1 MSHELKV
8 SIGQHSDK
16 GRKETNQDFHGA
28 LIPKEPLLSSKGIA
42 VLLADGI
49 SGSDVSHIAAES
61 TVKSFLTDYYCTP
74 ETWSTKTSAHRV
86 LAATNSW
93 LHAETKRS
101 RDPYDREK
109 GYVCTVS
116 AVVIR
121 STTAHIFHAG
131 DSRVYR
137 VAGNALEPLTN
148 DHRLVISSE
157 QKYLSRALGI
167 DQQVEIDYVATSVH
181 PGDIFVLTTDGV
193 YEHVASR
200 FMLDAIRHNEA
211 DLDCVA
217 RAIVDEAFAQGS
229 PDNLTAQIVRIDDV
243 PNSDAA
249 EASERASDLP
259 LPPLLES
266 RMLFDGYRVVRELH
280 ASSRSHIYLAVDEK
294 GGALTALKVPSI
306 ELRGDINYL
315 RRFMMEEWIARRV
328 NSAHVL
334 KPHAPSRKRNYL
346 YIASEFVEGRTLRQ
360 WMIDNPKPDLETV
373 RAVVEQIGRGLQ
385 AFHRLEMLHQDIRPE
400 NIMIDATGTAK
411 IIDFG
416 SSRIAGV
423 VEVMPSAAQNEM
435 LGTVQY
441 SAPEYFLREPASA
454 RSDVFSLGVLTY
466 EMLTGK
472 LPYGAAAARAWTK
485 SQQRKLR
492 YMSALDHVRDLPAWI
507 DEVMK
512 RAVQPDPYKRQEAVS
527 EFVHDLRHPSEK
539 YLKGRRTP
547 LAERNPLLFWKAVS
561 FLLMV
566 IVLVLLIGRY
576 GLSVR

>member
-42 VLLADGI
+42 ILLADGI

-74 ETWSTKTSAHRV
+74 DTWSTKTSAHRV

-109 GYVCTVS
+109 GYVCTVC
-116 AVVIR
+116 AIVIR

-137 VAGNALEPLTN
+137 VSGNTLEPLTN
-148 DHRLVISSE
+148 DHCLVISSE

-167 DQQVEIDYVATSVH
+167 DQQVEIDYVAAPVH
-181 PGDIFVLTTDGV
+181 PGDVFVLTTDGV
-193 YEHVASR
+193 HEHVAPR
-200 FMLDAIRHNEA
+200 VMFQAIRDNA
-211 DLDCVA
+211 VDLD
-217 RAIVDEAFAQGS
+217 RAAQIIVDEAFAQGS

-243 PNSDAA
+243 PNSDA
-249 EASERASDLP
+249 SEMSGRALDLP
-259 LPPLLES
+259 LPPLLEP
-266 RMLFDGYRVVRELH
+266 RMVFDGYRVIRELH
-280 ASSRSHIYLAVDEK
+280 ASSRSHIYLAVDED
-294 GGALTALKVPSI
+294 GGGLTVLKVPSI
-306 ELRGDINYL
+306 DLRGDINYL

-334 KPHAPSRKRNYL
+334 KSHAPSRKRNYL

-360 WMIDNPKPDLETV
+360 WMTDNPKPDLEAV
-373 RAVVEQIGRGLQ
+373 RAIVEQIGKGLQ

-416 SSRIAGV
+416 SCRIAGV
-423 VEVMPSAAQNEM
+423 AEVMPVAMRYEM

-441 SAPEYFLREPASA
+441 SAPEYFLQEPASA

-466 EMLTGK
+466 EMLTGD
-472 LPYGAAAARAWTK
+472 LPFGAAAVRAWTK

-492 YMSALDHVRDLPAWI
+492 YVSALDYERDLPAWI
-507 DEVMK
+507 DEVMR

-527 EFVHDLRHPSEK
+527 EFIHDLRHPSEK
-539 YLKGRRTP
+539 YLGSRRTP
-547 LAERNPLLFWKAVS
+547 LAERNPLLFWKSVS
-561 FLLMV
+561 FVLLM

-576 GLSVR
+576 GLPVR

>member
-1 MSHELKV
+1 MSRELRV

-16 GRKETNQDFHGA
+16 GRKAVNQDFHGA

-74 ETWSTKTSAHRV
+74 DTWSTKTSAHRV

-116 AVVIR
+116 ACVIR
-121 STTAHIFHAG
+121 STTVHIFHAG

-137 VAGNALEPLTN
+137 VVDNALEPLTN

-167 DQQVEIDYVATSVH
+167 DQQVEIDYVSVPVH

-200 FMLDAIRHNEA
+200 FMFDAIRDCKD
-211 DLDCVA
+211 DLDQAA

-229 PDNLTAQIVRIDDV
+229 PDNLTAQIVRIDQV
-243 PNSDAA
+243 PDSDAS
-249 EASERASDLP
+249 EVSELASGLP

-266 RMLFDGYRVVRELH
+266 RMEFDGYRVVRELH
-280 ASSRSHIYLAVDEK
+280 ASSRSHIYLAVDE
-294 GGALTALKVPSI
+294 GGSALTALKVPSI
-306 ELRGDINYL
+306 ELRDDANYL
-315 RRFMMEEWIARRV
+315 KRFMMEEWIARRLS
-328 NSAHVL
+328 SAHVL
-334 KPHAPSRKRNYL
+334 RPHAPSRKRNYL

-373 RAVVEQIGRGLQ
+373 RAIVEQIGKGLQ

-416 SSRIAGV
+416 STKIAGIA
-423 VEVMPSAAQNEM
+423 EVMPPAAQNEM

-441 SAPEYFLREPASA
+441 SAPEYFLQEPASV

-492 YMSALDHVRDLPAWI
+492 YVSALDHARDLPAWI
-507 DEVMK
+507 DEVL
-512 RAVQPDPYKRQEAVS
+512 RRSVQPDPYKRQEAAS
-527 EFVHDLRHPSEK
+527 EFIHDLRYPSEK
-539 YLKGRRTP
+539 YLGDGRTP
-547 LAERNPLLFWKAVS
+547 LVARNPLLFWKSVS
-561 FLLMV
+561 FTLMV
-566 IVLVLLIGRY
+566 VVLILLIGRY
-576 GLSVR
+576 GLPAR